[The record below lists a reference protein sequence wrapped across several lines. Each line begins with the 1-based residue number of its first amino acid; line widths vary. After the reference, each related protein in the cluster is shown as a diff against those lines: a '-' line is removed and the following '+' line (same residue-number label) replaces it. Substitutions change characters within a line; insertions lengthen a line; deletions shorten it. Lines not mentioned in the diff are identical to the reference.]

1 MNAAIPPGRILRP
14 RLGGIGPL
22 LLASTVAD
30 VVMHGGI
37 TIAPHW
43 PPDRPGPR
51 LPRRHRPTTPACQLP
66 PTAVSADNL
75 QRSSG
80 NGSVWRQGD
89 YQGLTRRRARAH
101 RDRRLHAHSR
111 GRQHQLKTAKLQTL
125 LSQHVTDPR
134 LALRELD
141 RQLSEAIHDLMAAGR
156 GHRLLWVKRG
166 ALATVGVGALGIAA
180 QLEPGYQMT
189 WLLAGLSSIA
199 INVATGLSRPRPPG
213 TWAYLHHL
221 HRTFPTAQSP
231 A

>member
-1 MNAAIPPGRILRP
+1 MPTAADRGVGRQPPTKQRQRE
-14 RLGGIGPL
+14 R
-22 LLASTVAD
+22 VA
-30 VVMHGGI
+30 
-37 TIAPHW
+37 T
-43 PPDRPGPR
+43 RR
-51 LPRRHRPTTPACQLP
+51 LPRPNSTAGTRASRPP
-66 PTAVSADNL
+66 PSCSF
-75 QRSSG
+75 Q
-80 NGSVWRQGD
+80 
-89 YQGLTRRRARAH
+89 
-101 RDRRLHAHSR
+101 